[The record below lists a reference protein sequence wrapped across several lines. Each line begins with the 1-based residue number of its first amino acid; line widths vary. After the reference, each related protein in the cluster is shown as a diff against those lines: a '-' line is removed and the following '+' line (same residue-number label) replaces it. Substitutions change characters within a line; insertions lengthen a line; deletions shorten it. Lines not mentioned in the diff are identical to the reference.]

1 MFLFEEQLI
10 FDINVLNYLK
20 YLYACFFYFKK
31 DILIKMKPKKNEGLD
46 FQNWVFNNPLIKQLN
61 IK

>member
-31 DILIKMKPKKNEGLD
+31 DILIKMKPKKE
-46 FQNWVFNNPLIKQLN
+46 
-61 IK
+61 